1 VTTIHWRIGIEIE
14 LLAPPGKSRL
24 DLASAIATLHNGTVR
39 RFFHPQSEPSKV
51 PGTPIFHNLT
61 LGYEVLNDRQVCIAQ
76 CVDDLTLQADLMR
89 NAPPQPGWYRVISDD
104 ERLLRLIQQQANA
117 TQPLQK
123 VLEPIAH
130 LFGTTPNAGPG
141 GMIGV
146 NDQTGAS
153 VAIAAPLPGERERPC
168 ELITAPLE
176 SQHQEQLE
184 GLLSLARSLGFTAP
198 VEGATHIHFDAT
210 ALQSGGAIANLVLL
224 LWTYGD
230 VLKQLMGT
238 NPNCRRLG
246 QWPQALLETVSRPEF
261 RDLSWAEAQHQLQQI
276 DLTKYCDFNLVNCIR
291 NIPNKNTIEVRIFPV
306 WLEEQPLLEAAAL
319 FVAILER
326 AIDPQPVL
334 TGPSDNENPQE
345 MIRTLLKMLPL
356 SAVQC
361 SDWLSCHI
369 RAGRSGGRF
378 GLH

>member
-14 LLAPPGKSRL
+14 LLAPLGKSRL
-24 DLASAIATLHNGTVR
+24 DLAHEIATFHNGTVR

-61 LGYEVLNDRQVCIAQ
+61 LGYEVLNDRQACIAQ

-89 NAPPQPGWYRVISDD
+89 NAPPKPGWYRVISDD
-104 ERLLRLIQQQANA
+104 ERLLRLIQRQANA

-130 LFGTTPNAGPG
+130 LFGTTPHIGPG

-176 SQHQEQLE
+176 SDHQEQLQH
-184 GLLSLARSLGFTAP
+184 LLSLARSLGFTAP

-210 ALQSGGAIANLVLL
+210 ALQSGGAIANLVSL

-246 QWPQALLETVSRPEF
+246 QWPQALLETVSQPEF
-261 RDLSWAEAQHQLQQI
+261 RDLSWAEAQHQLQQV

-291 NIPNKNTIEVRIFPV
+291 NIPDKNTIEVRIFPV

-334 TGPSDNENPQE
+334 TGPSHNEEPQA

-356 SAVQC
+356 SAAQR
-361 SDWLSCHI
+361 SYWLSCHI
-369 RAGRSGGRF
+369 DK
-378 GLH
+378 